1 MFDHGPSPGSATGL
15 GRIGHNVGV
24 AGRGKRAGARR
35 AGTGQRAFDRT
46 ALVLCAA
53 ITVCVIAWGYLVYAA
68 IDFGT
73 SARDGASSGWAFM
86 ALAAVGAMACLFFG
100 LMLGT
105 RLLSRLG
112 VIAPE
117 EDPPS
122 KASQPGGKRAA
133 R

>member
-1 MFDHGPSPGSATGL
+1 MPEYRARL
-15 GRIGHNVGV
+15 GRIGHNEPM
-24 AGRGKRAGARR
+24 AETGKRAGARR
-35 AGTGQRAFDRT
+35 AAPARRPFDRA
-46 ALVLCAA
+46 ALGLCAG
-53 ITVCVIAWGYLVYAA
+53 ITLLVIAWGYLVYAA

-73 SARDGASSGWAFM
+73 SARGGTASGWGLM
-86 ALAAVGAMACLFFG
+86 ALAAIGAMACLFFG

-122 KASQPGGKRAA
+122 QSNSPGGKRAA